1 MTAALATAR
10 PDVVPAPGAL
20 PAVGDPRCQMQWAVL
35 PTLTWDRCDR
45 PVTVDAVIV
54 CGACGDYARSWCG
67 PCSVDAVAAPPSRML
82 CARCDARG
90 AVVVAVHPR

>member
-20 PAVGDPRCQMQWAVL
+20 P
-35 PTLTWDRCDR
+35 TLTWDRCDR
-45 PVTVDAVIV
+45 PATVDAVIV
-54 CGACGDYARSWCG
+54 CGACGDYVRSWCG